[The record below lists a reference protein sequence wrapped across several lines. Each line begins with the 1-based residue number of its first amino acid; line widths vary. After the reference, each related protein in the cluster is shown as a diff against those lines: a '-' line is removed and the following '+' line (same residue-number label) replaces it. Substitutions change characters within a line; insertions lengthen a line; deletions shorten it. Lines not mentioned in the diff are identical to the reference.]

1 MIQLLLVDGFVV
13 AQANAVRSDVVAT
26 IAAAI
31 ALVLTILLAW
41 QFRRFDR
48 QEAEMR
54 ALKREVAARLA
65 QAEPNAGESP
75 PTAADPRGQIMFEQH
90 RRLNDLQI
98 AKLSAELELLKRQID
113 RKAEEADR
121 MEAGKE
127 VHELMVEKTRL
138 EIDNLRLH
146 LVELRKRAEDWGT
159 EG

>member
-1 MIQLLLVDGFVV
+1 MIHSLLVEGVVV
-13 AQANAVRSDVVAT
+13 AQASAARSDVIAT
-26 IAAAI
+26 IAAVI

-48 QEAEMR
+48 QEAELR
-54 ALKREVAARLA
+54 ALQREVATRLA
-65 QAEPNAGESP
+65 SAEPV
-75 PTAADPRGQIMFEQH
+75 AADAQASAPDPRGQIMFEQH

-98 AKLSAELELLKRQID
+98 AKLAVELELLNRQLE

-121 MEAGKE
+121 LEASKE

-146 LVELRKRAEDWGT
+146 LVELRKRAEDWGS